1 MISHKLLIR
10 NRYIVVQKGLAQ
22 IWPILAVIALPIFI
36 YFIRLEIRLR
46 KVEVLEYT
54 PDLKSRIEKLE
65 TDPVFMSLKQ
75 IGRDDAISLYLAA
88 KGKKDEPK

>member
-1 MISHKLLIR
+1 MIQI
-10 NRYIVVQKGLAQ
+10 GWAQ
-22 IWPILAVIALPIFI
+22 VWPILAVIALPVFI

-54 PDLKSRIEKLE
+54 LDLKSRIEKLE

-75 IGRDDAISLYLAA
+75 IDKEVAISLYLGA
-88 KGKKDEPK
+88 KEKKDESN

>member
-1 MISHKLLIR
+1 MRS
-10 NRYIVVQKGLAQ
+10 RYIVVQIGLAQ
-22 IWPILAVIALPIFI
+22 IWPILAVVALPIFI

-54 PDLKSRIEKLE
+54 LDLKSRIEKLE

-75 IGRDDAISLYLAA
+75 IDKEDSISLYLGA
-88 KGKKDEPK
+88 KRKKDESK